1 MEKLFYVLVGVAIFI
16 TVFLGIYYLLWQ
28 LYQFVIVA
36 LWPSGPQ
43 TLLHPSF
50 WVFAGVWFLLTA
62 LFGRNKISS
71 KGE

>member
-1 MEKLFYVLVGVAIFI
+1 MEKLFYGLVFVIVFI
-16 TVFLGIYYLLWQ
+16 AVFLGIYYLLWQ

-36 LWPSGPQ
+36 LWPTGPE